1 VVRDGVEANHAE
13 VTGREPARPLAV
25 LARRDGAVVARATGF
40 TQLGWLFVSY
50 LWASG
55 ELRGAGLGRDI
66 LGRAEAEARERGCH
80 AVWLDKP
87 LA

>member
-25 LARRDGAVVARATGF
+25 LARRDGAVVAGATGF